1 MVVEHARLRMTA
13 MLRFLRSW
21 TPGRPS
27 TVAGVQLSI
36 VIVLALLT
44 GCATGPKQ
52 PPTGTPEPDRFLY
65 ERGSEALNDRKW
77 LTSREYFRQLVDVYP
92 QSPHRAD
99 AKLGVG
105 DTYLGEGTPESYLL
119 AINEF
124 REFLSYYPTHRRA
137 DYAQYKLGMSHY
149 YQMRAPERDQTETR
163 EAIRELTTFMER
175 FPSSALREEAAAKL
189 REARDR
195 LSMSEQRVGV
205 HYHRQK
211 WYPGAI
217 ERFKGVLSRDPN
229 FTNRD
234 ETYFYLA
241 EAFEKIQ
248 RPAEALPYYDRL
260 IKEFEKSEYLV
271 EAQKRA
277 ELIRNGMAK
286 KTEGLPKGP
295 S

>member
-1 MVVEHARLRMTA
+1 MRGTH
-13 MLRFLRSW
+13 RF
-21 TPGRPS
+21 
-27 TVAGVQLSI
+27 TVALLVGLLS
-36 VIVLALLT
+36 A
-44 GCATGPKQ
+44 CATGPKQ
-52 PPTGTPEPDRFLY
+52 PPTGTPEPDKFLH
-65 ERGSEALNDRKW
+65 ERGTAALNDRKW

-92 QSPHRAD
+92 QSPYRAD
-99 AKLGVG
+99 AKLGIG
-105 DTYLGEGTPESYLL
+105 DTYIGEGTPESYVL
-119 AINEF
+119 AVNEF

-137 DYAQYKLGMSHY
+137 DYAQYKLGMTHF

-163 EAIRELTTFMER
+163 EAIRELTAFMER
-175 FPSSALREEAAAKL
+175 YPSSALREEASANL

-205 HYHRQK
+205 HYHRQR

-217 ERFKGVLSRDPN
+217 ERFKGILQRDPN

-260 IKEFEKSEYLV
+260 IKEFEKSEFLV
-271 EAQKRA
+271 EAQKRVD
-277 ELIRNGMAK
+277 LIRGEMAK
-286 KTEGLPKGP
+286 KTEGLPKSP